1 MQYSFKL
8 DLDPLA
14 CPRPRIATR
23 GKFAHAYYPA
33 AYKNWKEKA
42 AKEIEKLWTHE
53 QITSRVR
60 VTARF
65 YVERPRTTKL
75 DGPKPDIDNYLKSLF
90 DAMTAAGVW
99 KDDCQVSRVD
109 AGKEWNDE
117 PSGYI
122 FVEIETLP
130 GSPPK
135 ARKNA

>member
-1 MQYSFKL
+1 MQYSFRL

-33 AYKNWKEKA
+33 AYKTWKEKA
-42 AKEIEKLWTHE
+42 AEEIAKLWTTE
-53 QITSRVR
+53 PLTSRVR

-65 YVERPRTTKL
+65 FVKPPQKTKL

-109 AGKEWNDE
+109 AGKEWDDAD
-117 PSGYI
+117 SGYI
-122 FVEIETLP
+122 YVEIETLP
-130 GSPPK
+130 GRPPK
-135 ARKNA
+135 ARKKA